1 MPVLMTSMRLIA
13 SGRDADVYDLG
24 DGRVLRRHKDGR
36 PATKQAEL
44 IRYAAAHAYPVPVLH
59 DASGPDLVL
68 EKLDGPEM
76 QDVLRPWN
84 LGRNARIL
92 ADLHRRLHDI
102 PPMPGLETL
111 FGESR
116 SLLHLDLHPRNVLM
130 TARGPV
136 VIDWANAANGPGQ
149 ADVALMYVIGKTS
162 RIDGPPAARALL
174 GLFRERFLSAFLGCA
189 ADADFERVLPAV
201 AAFRKRDP
209 NVTADERA
217 AVDRLVAHVTLNA

>member
-1 MPVLMTSMRLIA
+1 MRLIA

-24 DGRVLRRHKDGR
+24 EGRVLRRHKDGR
-36 PATKQAEL
+36 PATKQADVL
-44 IRYAAAHAYPVPVLH
+44 RYAAAHGYPVPALH

-76 QDVLRPWN
+76 QQVLRPWN
-84 LGRNARIL
+84 FGRNARIL
-92 ADLHRRLHDI
+92 ADLHRRLHLL
-102 PPMPGLETL
+102 PPMPGLDSAS
-111 FGESR
+111 GEPG

-162 RIDGPPAARALL
+162 RIDGPPVLRTVL
-174 GLFRERFLSAFLGCA
+174 GLFRDRFLNAFLTGA
-189 ADADFERVLPAV
+189 ADADFARVLPAV
-201 AAFRKRDP
+201 AEWRKRDP
-209 NVTADERA
+209 NVTPSERA
-217 AVDRLVAHVTLNA
+217 AVDWLLARGTLDL

>member
-1 MPVLMTSMRLIA
+1 MTAMRLIA

-44 IRYAAAHAYPVPVLH
+44 IRYTAAHGYPVPALH

-84 LGRNARIL
+84 LGRNAGIL

-102 PPMPGLETL
+102 PSMPGL
-111 FGESR
+111 
-116 SLLHLDLHPRNVLM
+116 
-130 TARGPV
+130 GPCS
-136 VIDWANAANGPGQ
+136 ASPGRCS
-149 ADVALMYVIGKTS
+149 TS
-162 RIDGPPAARALL
+162 TSIRATC
-174 GLFRERFLSAFLGCA
+174 S
-189 ADADFERVLPAV
+189 
-201 AAFRKRDP
+201 
-209 NVTADERA
+209 
-217 AVDRLVAHVTLNA
+217 

>member
-1 MPVLMTSMRLIA
+1 MTKMRLIA
-13 SGRDADVYDLG
+13 SGRDADVFDLG
-24 DGRVLRRHKDGR
+24 GGRVLRRHRDGR

-44 IRYAAAHAYPVPVLH
+44 LRYAAASGYPVPAVH
-59 DASGPDLVL
+59 DASGADLVL
-68 EKLDGPEM
+68 EKLEGPEM
-76 QDVLRPWN
+76 QEILRPWN

-92 ADLHRRLHDI
+92 AELHRRLHEI
-102 PPMPGLETL
+102 PPMPGLEAS
-111 FGESR
+111 FGEAR

-162 RIDGPPAARALL
+162 RIEGPVWMRALL
-174 GLFRERFLSAFLGCA
+174 GAFRDRFLDAFVAAA
-189 ADADFERVLPAV
+189 ADAEYAAVLPLV
-201 AAFRKRDP
+201 AEWRKRDR

-217 AVDRLVAHVTLNA
+217 AVDRLLARVTLNM

>member
-1 MPVLMTSMRLIA
+1 MTDVQLIA
-13 SGRDADVYDLG
+13 SGRDADVFDLG

-44 IRYAAAHAYPVPVLH
+44 LRYAASHGYPVPALH

-76 QDVLRPWN
+76 QEVLRPWN
-84 LGRNARIL
+84 IGRNARIL
-92 ADLHRRLHDI
+92 AGLHRRLHEI
-102 PPMPGLETL
+102 PPMPGLETA
-111 FGESR
+111 FGEPR
-116 SLLHLDLHPRNVLM
+116 ALLHLDLHPRNVLM
-130 TARGPV
+130 TSRGPV

-162 RIDGPPAARALL
+162 RIDGPAVTRLVLGAGRDRFIAAFVA
-174 GLFRERFLSAFLGCA
+174 GA
-189 ADADFERVLPAV
+189 ADAEFARVLPAV
-201 AAFRKRDP
+201 AEWRKRDR

-217 AVDRLVAHVTLNA
+217 AIDRLLARVTLKG